1 MGMGVVEHMHINR
14 RLGSIKIEFS
24 PAFSF
29 PIEKIGPI
37 STESFGK
44 MVFAVQGWKAAA
56 IPSVLFSRGLHF
68 SLLPVILFTVITKY
82 QLDFAC
88 WICSPITNGLKSF
101 RATVDLTEPGAGKT
115 RAWGRLHCLAMAGG
129 CQQLRAQPALSEP
142 QCDVTP
148 SLGVNERNFCL

>member
-1 MGMGVVEHMHINR
+1 MGAEAVEHRRFNR

-56 IPSVLFSRGLHF
+56 IPSVLLSRGLHF
-68 SLLPVILFTVITKY
+68 SLLPVILFTVSTKY

-88 WICSPITNGLKSF
+88 WACSPIMKGLKPF
-101 RATVDLTEPGAGKT
+101 RAAVDLTRGGK
-115 RAWGRLHCLAMAGG
+115 RK
-129 CQQLRAQPALSEP
+129 
-142 QCDVTP
+142 V
-148 SLGVNERNFCL
+148 